1 MRRITGLF
9 GAAVLTAALVGS
21 VAAPA
26 LASDRDHRSRDE
38 RSSRSGPSYDHRD
51 DKDDRNG
58 RDNDGR
64 HKDRRDD
71 DNDRRDHNRKGKDR
85 DRHHGY
91 FRGVTVVRA
100 GESIQDAIDEADAGD
115 TIIVKNG
122 TYTEQLVITKT
133 IKLLSWG
140 ATLTAPAS
148 AGVPTPCSGD
158 EPGIDGICIAGVFT
172 VSPEGE
178 VTVTDPVDD
187 VVVAGF
193 HIVGFPGTGI
203 NAIGADDTVMY
214 ANKSEDNVEYG
225 FAAFSSTGTT
235 MALNSATG
243 SVDAAFYVGD
253 SHPAD
258 AKLFANRA
266 SGNAL
271 GFFVRNAEDVEIYG
285 NKATENCVG
294 MLFLA
299 DAPGPAGDI
308 DARWNAVTDNTEAC
322 PPVEGPPLSGIG
334 IAIVGAHDVT
344 VKHNWITGNV
354 PSGPTFATGG
364 VVLTVLDPA
373 GTQPTDNTVTRNVII
388 DNDPDINW
396 DGTGTGNVLEP
407 NRCETSVPADICGSG
422 V

>member
-9 GAAVLTAALVGS
+9 GAAVLTATLVGG
-21 VAAPA
+21 AAVPA
-26 LASDRDHRSRDE
+26 LAWDRDDPGRDE
-38 RSSRSGPSYDHRD
+38 RTSRPGSSYHRN
-51 DKDDRNG
+51 DKS
-58 RDNDGR
+58 DN
-64 HKDRRDD
+64 DRRDD
-71 DNDRRDHNRKGKDR
+71 DRRDNRAKRNGNK
-85 DRHHGY
+85 HHGGY
-91 FRGVTVVRA
+91 FRDMNVVRA

-115 TIIVKNG
+115 TIIVKSG
-122 TYTEQLVITKT
+122 TYAEHLVITKT

-140 ATLTAPAS
+140 ATLMAPETPGA
-148 AGVPTPCSGD
+148 PTPCSGG

-193 HIVGFPGTGI
+193 HIVGFEGTGI
-203 NAIGADDTVMY
+203 NVIGGDDVVMY
-214 ANKSEDNVEYG
+214 ANRSTDNVEYG

-235 MALNSATG
+235 MAFNSATG

-258 AKLFANRA
+258 ATLWANRA
-266 SGNAL
+266 RGNAL
-271 GFFVRNAEDVEIYG
+271 GYFVRNAEDVDIYA
-285 NKATENCVG
+285 NLATGNCVG

-308 DARWNAVTDNTEAC
+308 DARWNTVTDNTEVC
-322 PPVEGPPLSGIG
+322 PPGEGPPLSGIG

-354 PSGPTFATGG
+354 PSGATFASGG

-373 GTQPTDNTVTRNVII
+373 GTQPSDNTVTRNLIK

-396 DGTGTGNVLEP
+396 DGSGTGNVLEP
-407 NRCETSVPADICGSG
+407 NRCETSVPADVCGDG

>member
-21 VAAPA
+21 TAAPA
-26 LASDRDHRSRDE
+26 LAWDRDDRGRDE
-38 RSSRSGPSYDHRD
+38 RSNRSESSSSHRN
-51 DKDDRNG
+51 DKHDDRKHDNRKHDDRKHDKG
-58 RDNDGR
+58 RGKHHD
-64 HKDRRDD
+64 
-71 DNDRRDHNRKGKDR
+71 RDHG
-85 DRHHGY
+85 GF
-91 FRGVTVVRA
+91 FRGATVVGA
-100 GESIQDAIDEADAGD
+100 GESIQAAIDEADEGD
-115 TIIVKNG
+115 MIIVKSG
-122 TYTEQLVITKT
+122 TYAEHVVITKT

-140 ATLTAPAS
+140 ATLTPPATS
-148 AGVPTPCSGD
+148 APTPCSGP
-158 EPGIDGICIAGVFT
+158 EPGEDGICIAGVFT

-178 VTVTDPVDD
+178 VTVTNPVDD

-193 HIVGFPGTGI
+193 HIEGFPGTGI
-203 NAIGADDTVMY
+203 NQIGGEDSVFY
-214 ANKSEDNVEYG
+214 ANTSVDNAEYG
-225 FAAFSSTGTT
+225 FAAFSSTGTKMVFNT
-235 MALNSATG
+235 ATG
-243 SVDAAFYVGD
+243 SEDAAFYVGD

-258 AKLFANRA
+258 AALWGNHAE
-266 SGNAL
+266 GNAL
-271 GFFVRNAEDVEIYG
+271 GYFVRNAEGVDIFA

-308 DARWNAVTDNTEAC
+308 DARWNVVTDNTEAC

-334 IAIVGAHDVT
+334 IAIVGAHDVS

-354 PSGPTFATGG
+354 PSGATFASGG

-373 GTQPTDNTVTRNVII
+373 GTQPSDNTVTRNLIQ

-396 DGTGTGNVLEP
+396 DGSGTGNVLEP
-407 NRCETSVPADICGSG
+407 NRCETSIPADVCGSS